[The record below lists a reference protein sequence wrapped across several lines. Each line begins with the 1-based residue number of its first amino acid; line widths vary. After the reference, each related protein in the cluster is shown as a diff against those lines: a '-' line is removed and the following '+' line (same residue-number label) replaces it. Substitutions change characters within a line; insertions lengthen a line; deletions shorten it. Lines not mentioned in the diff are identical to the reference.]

1 LAAAGW
7 LSSINDVESAQ
18 AYLRTLSRPGLVRT
32 PGLVRMR
39 RLLEL
44 LGNPA
49 ADLRTVHITGTNGK
63 GSVAATIASI
73 CRCAG
78 LKTGLFVSPYLERFG
93 ERIQVDG
100 RELPD
105 EWQARLLAPVGAA
118 IEQMVAE
125 GSEVPTEFEAITA
138 MAALYY
144 EALHVDL
151 VVLEAGMGGLRDA
164 TNAFAGSLVSVI
176 TSVGLDHTER
186 LGGTVAEIARE
197 KAGIIRPAGVVIT
210 GDLRPEAAAVVAEV
224 AVGCGAAVRSLG
236 RDFYVRVGAVDQTG
250 IRVTVR
256 TREASYL
263 RLQFPLLGRHQASN
277 VAIAVAVAEHLAA
290 SGLGIDPGHIRRGVE
305 ATVWPGRSEVF
316 SRQPLVVLDGGH
328 NPDALSA
335 LAATLTET
343 FAGRRIIAVL
353 AGMADKDLAAMFSA
367 IGPLLAAAIATVPP
381 FTPRA
386 IDPASLAALLGE
398 RFPQLQVAAEADL
411 SVALG
416 QGLAAVKQGEYD
428 MLLVAGSFY
437 LVGAARSWLA
447 EQIR

>member
-1 LAAAGW
+1 LAAPGE
-7 LSSINDVESAQ
+7 LSLIKDVESAQ

-32 PGLVRMR
+32 PGLARMR
-39 RLLEL
+39 RLLAL
-44 LGNPA
+44 LGNPERL
-49 ADLRTVHITGTNGK
+49 LRTVHITGTNGK
-63 GSVAATIASI
+63 GSVAATTASI

-100 RELPD
+100 QELPD
-105 EWQARLLAPVGAA
+105 DWQAGLLAPVSAA
-118 IEQMVAE
+118 IDQMVDE
-125 GSEVPTEFEAITA
+125 GGELPTEFEAITA

-144 EALHVDL
+144 RELGVDL
-151 VVLEAGMGGLRDA
+151 VVLEAGIGGLRDA
-164 TNAFAGSLVSVI
+164 TNTFPGSLVSVI

-210 GDLRPEAAAVVAEV
+210 GDLRPDAAAVVAEV
-224 AVGCGAAVRSLG
+224 AAGCGAEVRSLG
-236 RDFYVRVGAVDQTG
+236 RDFHVRVGAADEAG

-256 TREASYL
+256 TRQAAYL

-277 VAIAVAVAEHLAA
+277 VAIAVAIAECLAT
-290 SGLGIDPGHIRRGVE
+290 SGFGIGLGHIRQGVA

-316 SRQPLVVLDGGH
+316 ARQPLVLLDGGH
-328 NPDALSA
+328 NPDALAA
-335 LAATLTET
+335 LAATLGET

-353 AGMADKDLAAMFSA
+353 AGMADKDLAVMFSA

-381 FTPRA
+381 YTPRA
-386 IDPASLAALLGE
+386 INPAGLAALLGE
-398 RFPQLQVAAEADL
+398 RFPQLQVTAEPDL
-411 SVALG
+411 SVALAR
-416 QGLAAVKQGEYD
+416 GLTAVEHGEYD

-437 LVGAARSWLA
+437 LVGAARTWLA
-447 EQIR
+447 ERLR

>member
-1 LAAAGW
+1 MAAPGE
-7 LSSINDVESAQ
+7 LSSIKDVESAQ

-39 RLLEL
+39 RLLTL
-44 LGNPA
+44 LGNPERS
-49 ADLRTVHITGTNGK
+49 LRTVHVTGTNGK
-63 GSVAATIASI
+63 GSVAATTASI

-100 RELPD
+100 QELPD
-105 EWQARLLAPVGAA
+105 DWQPRLLAPVSAA
-118 IEQMVAE
+118 IEQMVASGDE
-125 GSEVPTEFEAITA
+125 LPTEFEAITA

-144 EALHVDL
+144 RALAVDL

-224 AVGCGAAVRSLG
+224 AAGCAAEVRSLG
-236 RDFYVRVGAVDQTG
+236 RDFHMSVGTVDETG

-277 VAIAVAVAEHLAA
+277 VAIAVAIAEHLTAA
-290 SGLGIDPGHIRRGVE
+290 GFGIGLGHIRQGVA
-305 ATVWPGRSEVF
+305 ATVWPGRSEIF
-316 SRQPLVVLDGGH
+316 SRRPLVLLDGGH
-328 NPDALSA
+328 NPDALAA
-335 LAATLTET
+335 LAATLGET

-353 AGMADKDLAAMFSA
+353 AGMADKDLAAMFSS

-381 FTPRA
+381 YTPRA
-386 IDPASLAALLGE
+386 IDPAGLAALLEG
-398 RFPQLQVAAEADL
+398 RFPQLPVTAEADL
-411 SVALG
+411 SVALERG
-416 QGLAAVKQGEYD
+416 FTAVEQGNCD

-437 LVGAARSWLA
+437 LVGAARTWLA
-447 EQIR
+447 ERLH